1 MGSLYI
7 RSFDFDSLPKSDCN
21 LSNQTAIST
30 IRLQSSQSMN
40 RFYPVVHI
48 GVHIPECVKHPAY
61 CFRLQSPQSDCNIS
75 NHIAISA
82 IRVQSP
88 QSECNLSNQTAIL
101 LHCSLIVEIA
111 VRLWRL
117 QSDCKDCCQILEI
130 EVWLCRLLS
139 VCEDCSLIV
148 EIAIWNEWNERFLNE
163 RLMSWIFQILSS
175 QPIRGL
181 NFGLSTNGKPLFQVL
196 LFWLTSKI
204 RLPSQQSDCNPA
216 ALQLEYR
223 DWFGSQN
230 RIAILYHATSL
241 TRGGMTNRICKLR
254 KLCNLSNPTA
264 ISAIQLQSQQ
274 SDCNP
279 PELQLDYTDWFELQ
293 NRTAILDC
301 SGLHLD
307 YTDYPSI
314 ALDCLV
320 LQSILWPCNPCNR
333 GAIHCNPKRL

>member
-1 MGSLYI
+1 M
-7 RSFDFDSLPKSDCN
+7 
-21 LSNQTAIST
+21 
-30 IRLQSSQSMN
+30 
-40 RFYPVVHI
+40 
-48 GVHIPECVKHPAY
+48 
-61 CFRLQSPQSDCNIS
+61 CNIS

-293 NRTAILDC
+293 NRTAILYHATSPTRGGMTNRIC
-301 SGLHLD
+301 KLKNICNLSNP
-307 YTDYPSI
+307 TAISAI
-314 ALDCLV
+314 R
-320 LQSILWPCNPCNR
+320 LQSSWIAVRLHRLIWIAKQNCNPISRNLPDTR
-333 GAIHCNPKRL
+333 